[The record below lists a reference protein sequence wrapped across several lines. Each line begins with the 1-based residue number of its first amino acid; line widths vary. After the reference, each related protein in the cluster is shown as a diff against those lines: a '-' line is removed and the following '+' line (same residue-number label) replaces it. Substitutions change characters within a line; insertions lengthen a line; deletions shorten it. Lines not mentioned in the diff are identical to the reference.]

1 MKKDPKRIDPLMKR
15 LMAVWKQNPEL
26 RLGQLIGNALNSNV
40 DLYYVEDDKLV
51 NELELYTAGYYGER
65 STSTST
71 KRMP

>member
-1 MKKDPKRIDPLMKR
+1 MKKDPKRVDPLMKR
-15 LMAVWKQNPEL
+15 LTAVWRQNPEL

-40 DLYYVEDDKLV
+40 DLYYVEDDKLI

-65 STSTST
+65 SNSTGT